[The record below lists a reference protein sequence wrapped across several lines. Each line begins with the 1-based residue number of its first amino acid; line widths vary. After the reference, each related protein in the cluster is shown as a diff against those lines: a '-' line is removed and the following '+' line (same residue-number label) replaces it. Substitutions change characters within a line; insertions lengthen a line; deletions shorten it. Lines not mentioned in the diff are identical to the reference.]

1 MTSLSQKI
9 IKPKLGLLELAKHLG
24 NVSQAC
30 KTLGYSRDTF
40 YRYKEL
46 YEQGGEEAL
55 HEISR
60 KKPIEKNRVPAYIED
75 AVLDIAL
82 SNPALGQHRV
92 SNELKNKGIII
103 SGGGVRS
110 IWMRNNLETFKKR
123 LKNLEKHSAAEG
135 ILLTEDQLKCLEK
148 AKHEREAHGEIETE
162 HPGYLI
168 AQDTYF
174 VGNMKGVGKIY
185 QQTVIDTYSR
195 TAFANLYTEKTA
207 ITAAHMLNECVLPW
221 FAEQGVSVL
230 RILTDRGSE
239 YCGKV
244 ENHAYQLYLAVEDID
259 HSRTKAYSPQ
269 TNGIVERFHKT
280 MKNEFYD
287 VAFRKKLYRSLAEL
301 QDDVNKWLA
310 EYNEFRPHSGKY
322 CYGKT
327 PTQTFIE
334 AKQIALEKQL
344 DNLYNKESK
353 ILQPDNFNKGT
364 EKNLQESYS
373 EAKENFAS
381 IAFSRMPAQDENNK
395 GKTRVRAQIDVD
407 LSDNKM

>member
-30 KTLGYSRDTF
+30 KTMGYSRDTF

-55 HEISR
+55 YEISR

-123 LKNLEKHSAAEG
+123 LKNLEKHSAEEG

-195 TAFANLYTEKTA
+195 TAFASLYTEKTA

-221 FAEQGVSVL
+221 FEEQEVAVL
-230 RILTDRGSE
+230 RVLTDRGSE

-244 ENHAYQLYLAVEDID
+244 EHHAYQLYLAVEDID
-259 HSRTKAYSPQ
+259 HSKTKAYSPQ

-287 VAFRKKLYRSLAEL
+287 VAFRKKLYRSLEEL
-301 QDDVNKWLA
+301 QDDVNKWLS
-310 EYNEFRPHSGKY
+310 EYNELRPHSGKY

-327 PTQTFIE
+327 PMQTFIDS
-334 AKQIALEKQL
+334 KQMTLEKQL
-344 DNLYNKESK
+344 DYLYNE
-353 ILQPDNFNKGT
+353 
-364 EKNLQESYS
+364 
-373 EAKENFAS
+373 ENFAS
-381 IAFSRMPAQDENNK
+381 IDFCRMPAQNANNQV
-395 GKTRVRAQIDVD
+395 KTSVRSQNDVD
-407 LSDNKM
+407 LSDNNM